1 MDLHGIHPIVPTP
14 FTDDGEVDLTSIAS
28 LAAFLLDAG
37 VDGLAIL
44 GVMGEADKLSGE
56 ERESVIRAFRSAL
69 PRGKNLVVG
78 TGAPGTDV
86 AIAFSRRAV
95 DLGADALL
103 VAPPPVQ
110 NDHTLFTYYERVAAA
125 VAVPIVLHDYPTST
139 GIVMTPELIARLSNQ
154 VERIDYVK
162 LEDPPTGPK
171 ITRVLE
177 LARRGFKVLGAY
189 GGLFALEELERG
201 AVGIMTGF
209 AYPELLVRLYQAH
222 LAGDRDEAERLFY
235 GMLPLVRFEFQPK
248 LGVSLRKH
256 IFKRRGAIASTR
268 VRHPGTEADPQ
279 TLRELER
286 IEAYLAAQGLLTLS
300 EAGGVLRTS

>member
-14 FTDDGEVDLTSIAS
+14 FTDEGAVDLASIAS
-28 LAAFLLDAG
+28 LAAFLLGAG

-56 ERESVIRAFRSAL
+56 ERESVIRAFRAAL
-69 PRGKNLVVG
+69 PSGKNLVVG

-95 DLGADALL
+95 ELGADALL
-103 VAPPPVQ
+103 VAPPLVQ
-110 NDHTLFTYYERVAAA
+110 NDHTLFAYYQRVAG
-125 VAVPIVLHDYPTST
+125 AVPVPVVLHDYPAST
-139 GIVMTPELIARLSNQ
+139 GIVMTPELIARLSHE

-171 ITRVLE
+171 ITRVLQ
-177 LARRGFKVLGAY
+177 LARPGFKVLGAY

-209 AYPELLVRLYQAH
+209 AYPELLVRLYRAH
-222 LAGDRDEAERLFY
+222 IEGDRAEAERLFY

-256 IFKRRGAIASTR
+256 IFKRRGAIASTS
-268 VRHPGTEADPQ
+268 VRHPGMEADPQ

-286 IEAYLAAQGLLTLS
+286 IERYLATQGLLDVAAES
-300 EAGGVLRTS
+300 AAFRA